1 MIKTGEKFPAI
12 ILKQLGEN
20 GMQDIST
27 DAYFTDNPKA
37 VVFAVPGAF
46 TPTCSAR
53 HLPGYVA
60 QADAFAT
67 QGIAIACFAV
77 NDPFVMDA
85 WAEAGK
91 AKGKVTMLPDG
102 NGQLT
107 KALGVGMD
115 GSGYGLGQP
124 AQRCAFYI
132 ENGIVRHIAVEAP
145 GKFEVSSAEAM
156 LESIKNAKA
165 AA

>member
-1 MIKTGEKFPAI
+1 MIKIGEKFPAVT
-12 ILKQLGEN
+12 LKQLGAD
-20 GMQDIST
+20 GLQDIST
-27 DAYFTDNPKA
+27 DAYFAANPKV

-60 QADAFAT
+60 QAEAFAA

-91 AKGKVTMLPDG
+91 AKGKVTLLPDG
-102 NGQLT
+102 NGTLT

-115 GSGYGLGQP
+115 GSGYGMGQR
-124 AQRCAFYI
+124 AQRCAFYV
-132 ENGIVRHIAVEAP
+132 ENGIVRHVAVEAP

-156 LESIKNAKA
+156 LEAVKKAKA